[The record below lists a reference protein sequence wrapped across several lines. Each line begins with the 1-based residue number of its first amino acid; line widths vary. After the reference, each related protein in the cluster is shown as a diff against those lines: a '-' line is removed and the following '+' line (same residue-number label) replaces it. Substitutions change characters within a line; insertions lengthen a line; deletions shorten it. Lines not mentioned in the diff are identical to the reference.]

1 MTRGTTDEGGYQ
13 QQTDAIIASGSA
25 VRIAHHP
32 SRDSGLGPKDLGRR
46 TALVGEYI
54 GIRHIRMLRRF
65 VKKSKRNQ

>member
-32 SRDSGLGPKDLGRR
+32 SRNSGLGPLDLGCR
-46 TALVGEYI
+46 TTLVGQYI
-54 GIRHIRMLRRF
+54 VFRHIRMLRRF
-65 VKKSKRNQ
+65 VKKTKRNE